1 MKVKLPKTIK
11 KVIIDEPRKT
21 VTTLLLGVD
30 NKTLKFVGVA
40 KCSPEDI
47 FDADIGAKISYK
59 RARKAM
65 LSQIRSELRMEVKR
79 GQEYAKVHQGL
90 CDEVTEAIDDL
101 KQGINDILDGYE
113 DKEKVPKPKE
123 MQKKEIEVDGVSIQ
137 DGHIKCLWHGKYG
150 FGELDIYSNK
160 DDPYEG
166 GCEGETKSFLV
177 ATECMGEDFYQE
189 VLKSMIKYLKDKSTI
204 IE

>member
-1 MKVKLPKTIK
+1 MKIKLPRTTK

-30 NKTLKFVGVA
+30 NRDLKFVGVA

-59 RARKAM
+59 RARRAM
-65 LSQIRSELRMEVKR
+65 LVQVRSEIRRELKRAQQYVKLNQEVCNELTK
-79 GQEYAKVHQGL
+79 
-90 CDEVTEAIDDL
+90 AIEEL
-101 KQGINDILDGYE
+101 KQNVDDILNSNE
-113 DKEKVPKPKE
+113 PT
-123 MQKKEIEVDGVSIQ
+123 KKKIEVDGVVIN
-137 DGHIKCLWHGKYG
+137 DGHLKCLWHGKPG
-150 FGELDIYSNK
+150 FGELDIYANK
-160 DDPYEG
+160 EDPYEN

-177 ATECMGEDFYQE
+177 TTECMGSDFYKE
-189 VLKSMIKYLKDKSTI
+189 VLESAIEYIEDKSII